1 VSDRVRCFIAIDVPP
16 EVKKKIDAS
25 IIALKSLQADVR
37 WVKPES
43 MHLTLKF
50 LGHIETTKLD
60 EVKERLPHWASSMGA
75 FSFSLSSWDQFP
87 QKGMPRVLWL
97 GIKEG
102 KDKLCLLAQ
111 EIEKGCLALGFSPEV
126 RDLSPHL
133 TVGRVKGDR
142 NIQKLTEVLRNE
154 KFTSQKVAA
163 DHLTLYESKLTS
175 EGAQYRVISS
185 AEL

>member
-1 VSDRVRCFIAIDVPP
+1 VSDRVRCFIAIDIPP
-16 EVKKKIDAS
+16 DVKEKIDAS
-25 IIALKSLQADVR
+25 LKVFKECRVDVR
-37 WVKPES
+37 WIKPEA

-50 LGHIETTKLD
+50 LGHIEATKLD
-60 EVKERLPHWASSMGA
+60 EVNKLLPDWASSVPP
-75 FSFSLSSWDQFP
+75 FSFSLSSWAQFP

-102 KDKLCLLAQ
+102 KDKLCLLAR

-154 KFTSQKVAA
+154 KFTSQEVTA

-175 EGAQYRVISS
+175 EGARYRVISS
-185 AEL
+185 VEL